1 MNEGPQLGPEPV
13 GYQLDPHAAGRLN
26 GAPESVSF
34 NCWRGVKMALSGRD
48 LVDHINELMSEKDV
62 EALGDLYAADAQMVL
77 YYRVASGRDEI
88 RRLLASSLESHGVY
102 DVISVDQFQDTG
114 DIVMWDATVER
125 DAGILEA
132 THILIL
138 DTDGLIHRHIPRIRG
153 YWGM

>member
-1 MNEGPQLGPEPV
+1 MT
-13 GYQLDPHAAGRLN
+13 
-26 GAPESVSF
+26 
-34 NCWRGVKMALSGRD
+34 LSGRD
-48 LVDHINELMSEKDV
+48 LVARINELMSEKDV

-138 DTDGLIHRHIPRIRG
+138 GADGLIRRHIPRIRG

>member
-1 MNEGPQLGPEPV
+1 MV
-13 GYQLDPHAAGRLN
+13 
-26 GAPESVSF
+26 
-34 NCWRGVKMALSGRD
+34 LSGRD
-48 LVDHINELMSEKDV
+48 LVDRINALMSEGDV
-62 EALGDLYAADAQMVL
+62 EALCDLYAADAQMVL

-88 RRLLASSLESHGVY
+88 RALLASSLESHGVY

-125 DAGILEA
+125 DEGILEA

-138 DTDGLIHRHIPRIRG
+138 DADGLIYRHIPRIRG